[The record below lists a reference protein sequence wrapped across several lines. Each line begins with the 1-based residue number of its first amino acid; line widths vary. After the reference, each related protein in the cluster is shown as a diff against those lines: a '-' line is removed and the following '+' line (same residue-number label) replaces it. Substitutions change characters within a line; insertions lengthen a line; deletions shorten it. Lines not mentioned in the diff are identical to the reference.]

1 MGNMNRIY
9 WDIDKIASLTDHLEA
24 ATHSHGMI
32 QFFLFL
38 EDVPEMKVGKEKIHD
53 RCLFVNVNVKHAVK
67 FSDGLLFT
75 CVIEPASDMGRKL
88 STLLDEKE
96 YSALEDTKA
105 ESLIALTRPMI
116 DSSSKAPYTKL
127 MQKLYEVIGAG
138 PCEKH
143 LDERITEF
151 LSMLEN
157 CSCTDHS
164 VDHFAEELHL
174 SSSRLSHLFS
184 EQVGITLKDYLLL
197 HQLERVFQD
206 ILSGRKITDAAM
218 DAGFDSPSHFASTV
232 KRLMGL
238 PARSTIKDSE
248 FLKVY

>member
-1 MGNMNRIY
+1 MNRIY

-38 EDVPEMKVGKEKIHD
+38 NGTPQMKVGKEKIHD
-53 RCLFVNVNVKHAVK
+53 SCLFVNVNVKHAVK

-88 STLLDEKE
+88 NEVLSGEDYFALDGAKTEE
-96 YSALEDTKA
+96 
-105 ESLIALTRPMI
+105 LIALARQMAGAFT
-116 DSSSKAPYTKL
+116 KEAYTKL
-127 MQKLYEVIGAG
+127 MEKLYEDIGAG
-138 PCEKH
+138 SSEKQ
-143 LDERITEF
+143 LDERITTF
-151 LSMLEN
+151 LGMLEN

-164 VDHFAEELHL
+164 IDHFAEKLCL
-174 SSSRLSHLFS
+174 SSSRLSHLFR
-184 EQVGITLKDYLLL
+184 EQVGITLKDYLIL

-206 ILSGRKITDAAM
+206 ILGGRKITDAAM

>member
-1 MGNMNRIY
+1 MNRIY

-24 ATHSHGMI
+24 TTHSHGMI

-38 EDVPEMKVGKEKIHD
+38 EGIPEMKVGKEKIHD

-67 FSDGLLFT
+67 ISDGLLFT

-88 STLLDEKE
+88 SALLGGQD
-96 YSALEDTKA
+96 YYAMEDAKA
-105 ESLIALTRPMI
+105 ESLIALTCPMI
-116 DSSSKAPYTKL
+116 DSSSKVPYTKL

-138 PCEKH
+138 SSEKK
-143 LDERITEF
+143 LDERITAF
-151 LSMLEN
+151 LGMLEN
-157 CSCTDHS
+157 CRCTDHS
-164 VDHFAEELHL
+164 IDHFAEGLHL

>member
-1 MGNMNRIY
+1 MLLSGNEYYI
-9 WDIDKIASLTDHLEA
+9 
-24 ATHSHGMI
+24 
-32 QFFLFL
+32 
-38 EDVPEMKVGKEKIHD
+38 
-53 RCLFVNVNVKHAVK
+53 
-67 FSDGLLFT
+67 
-75 CVIEPASDMGRKL
+75 
-88 STLLDEKE
+88 LDEKKADKLIE
-96 YSALEDTKA
+96 LARSLTSAFSK
-105 ESLIALTRPMI
+105 ES
-116 DSSSKAPYTKL
+116 YTNL
-127 MQKLYEVIGAG
+127 MEKLYEFVGAG
-138 PCEKH
+138 SSEKQ
-143 LDERITEF
+143 LDERITAF

>member
-1 MGNMNRIY
+1 MNRIY
-9 WDIDKIASLTDHLEA
+9 WDIDKITSLTDHLEA
-24 ATHSHGMI
+24 AVHGHGMI

-38 EDVPEMKVGKEKIHD
+38 NGTPEMRVGKEKIHD

-67 FSDGLLFT
+67 FSGGLLLT

-88 STLLDEKE
+88 NEKLSGKE
-96 YSALEDTKA
+96 YFSMDDTKA
-105 ESLIALTRPMI
+105 DELIELARQMAGAFTK
-116 DSSSKAPYTKL
+116 DPYTKL
-127 MQKLYEVIGAG
+127 MEKLYEFIGADSS
-138 PCEKH
+138 EKQ
-143 LDERITEF
+143 LDERIKAF
-151 LSMLEN
+151 LGMLEN

-164 VDHFAEELHL
+164 IDHFAEEVCL
-174 SSSRLSHLFS
+174 SSSRLSHLFR

>member
-1 MGNMNRIY
+1 
-9 WDIDKIASLTDHLEA
+9 
-24 ATHSHGMI
+24 
-32 QFFLFL
+32 
-38 EDVPEMKVGKEKIHD
+38 
-53 RCLFVNVNVKHAVK
+53 
-67 FSDGLLFT
+67 
-75 CVIEPASDMGRKL
+75 
-88 STLLDEKE
+88 
-96 YSALEDTKA
+96 
-105 ESLIALTRPMI
+105 
-116 DSSSKAPYTKL
+116 
-127 MQKLYEVIGAG
+127 
-138 PCEKH
+138 
-143 LDERITEF
+143 
-151 LSMLEN
+151 MLGN

>member
-1 MGNMNRIY
+1 
-9 WDIDKIASLTDHLEA
+9 
-24 ATHSHGMI
+24 
-32 QFFLFL
+32 
-38 EDVPEMKVGKEKIHD
+38 
-53 RCLFVNVNVKHAVK
+53 
-67 FSDGLLFT
+67 
-75 CVIEPASDMGRKL
+75 
-88 STLLDEKE
+88 
-96 YSALEDTKA
+96 
-105 ESLIALTRPMI
+105 
-116 DSSSKAPYTKL
+116 

-138 PCEKH
+138 SSEKQ

-164 VDHFAEELHL
+164 IDHFAEELHL

>member
-1 MGNMNRIY
+1 M
-9 WDIDKIASLTDHLEA
+9 S
-24 ATHSHGMI
+24 
-32 QFFLFL
+32 
-38 EDVPEMKVGKEKIHD
+38 IH
-53 RCLFVNVNVKHAVK
+53 
-67 FSDGLLFT
+67 DGLLFT

-88 STLLDEKE
+88 SALLSGKE
-96 YSALEDTKA
+96 YFALEDAQTEELA
-105 ESLIALTRPMI
+105 ALARPMM
-116 DSSSKAPYTKL
+116 DSFSKAPYTNL
-127 MQKLYEVIGAG
+127 MEKLYEVIGAG

-143 LDERITEF
+143 LDERITAF

>member
-1 MGNMNRIY
+1 M
-9 WDIDKIASLTDHLEA
+9 
-24 ATHSHGMI
+24 
-32 QFFLFL
+32 
-38 EDVPEMKVGKEKIHD
+38 
-53 RCLFVNVNVKHAVK
+53 
-67 FSDGLLFT
+67 
-75 CVIEPASDMGRKL
+75 DM
-88 STLLDEKE
+88 TPEKE
-96 YSALEDTKA
+96 YFALEDTKTD
-105 ESLIALTRPMI
+105 ELIALARPMT
-116 DSSSKAPYTKL
+116 SAFAKEPYMKL

-138 PCEKH
+138 SSEKK
-143 LDERITEF
+143 LDERITAF

>member
-1 MGNMNRIY
+1 MNRIY

-38 EDVPEMKVGKEKIHD
+38 HGTPEMKVGKDKIHD

-88 STLLDEKE
+88 SALLAGKE
-96 YSALEDTKA
+96 YFALEDKKA
-105 ESLIALTRPMI
+105 DELIALARSLT
-116 DSSSKAPYTKL
+116 SVFSKESYTKL

-138 PCEKH
+138 SSEKK
-143 LDERITEF
+143 LDERITAF

-164 VDHFAEELHL
+164 IDHFAEELHL